1 MIMKRLMLALVISLA
16 LPLSACLSPSIVQVN
31 GQIDQ
36 SDKTMTVPLG
46 NSLLIGSIKQRLQ
59 FFGWKLVVSRGPLHT
74 VGTVGEKTNIKT
86 SGTFNTR
93 YKLIIR
99 QFQFDTCV
107 ITQSP
112 AIDFDLS
119 LIDNSTGEEVLTQ
132 GGRDCVL
139 RATDSFIAALNG
151 TH

>member
-1 MIMKRLMLALVISLA
+1 MKRLVLALLISLTLA
-16 LPLSACLSPSIVQVN
+16 LTACLSPSIVQVN
-31 GQIDQ
+31 SQIDQ
-36 SDKTMTVPLG
+36 SAKTMMVPAG

-59 FFGWKLVVSRGPLHT
+59 MSGWKLVVSGGPLRT
-74 VGTVGEKTNIKT
+74 VGTVGEKTDIQT

-93 YKLIIR
+93 YTLLIR
-99 QFQFDTCV
+99 QIQFDMCL

-112 AIDFDLS
+112 AINFDLS
-119 LIDNSTGEEVLTQ
+119 LIDNSTGEEILTQ

-151 TH
+151 TR